1 MAYNKY
7 TWVDGELITAEKLNH
22 MEDGIAEGG
31 GGDVGYE
38 CTETTEQLFGETVT
52 TAESEDGCFAELAY
66 SEPIT
71 ADELTVIFNGTQYI
85 CSKIEGEDTV
95 YYGGFDPNTG
105 MPDFTNY
112 PFGIVSEDGVNVIAT
127 ESPMTVTVSASVTSP
142 TVETTEC
149 FERAVKSACGR
160 VLVVNVNEVSST
172 NSLVLDKTWAEIQE
186 AVVSHGVVVHMDLV
200 GGGYIYSPV
209 MVGMASNRLY
219 SVSMLDGTNVRFT
232 TTSINGYPKYKQ
244 SPNT

>member
-31 GGDVGYE
+31 EAGYE
-38 CTETTEQLFGETVT
+38 CTETTEQLFSETVT

-95 YYGGFDPNTG
+95 YYGGIDPNTT

-112 PFGIVSEDGVNVIAT
+112 PFGIIGEVGVNFIVT
-127 ESPMTVTVSASVTSP
+127 ESPMTATVSVSVPSID
-142 TVETTEC
+142 VETTEC
-149 FERAVKSACGR
+149 FERAVKSASGG
-160 VLVVNVNEVSST
+160 VLVVNANEDSST
-172 NSLVLDKTWAEIQE
+172 NSLVLDKTWAEIQK
-186 AVVSHGVVVHMDLV
+186 AMVSRGVVVRRALLGSDEIYTPVTV
-200 GGGYIYSPV
+200 GVIAGVYKV
-209 MVGMASNRLY
+209 VT
-219 SVSMLDGTNVRFT
+219 LDNPDFVFT
-232 TTSINGYPKYKQ
+232 TPFIDGYPKYGDDS
-244 SPNT
+244 SPT